1 MDENQKSELVKL
13 LKESVIFDA
22 SMSSYS
28 TFRAGGKAEALCF
41 VSDLPTLMQLISFLE
56 SEAIARM
63 TVGKGSNLL
72 VTDKGIKGAVIF
84 LKGKLA
90 EVNEESTN
98 EVTVGGG
105 LSVVRLLKY
114 CIQHELAGMEFM
126 SGIPG
131 TLGGAVVMNAGAYG
145 EEIGD
150 RLLRLG
156 VVTFDGKTEEIDR
169 SRISFE
175 YRKTSI
181 PERSIVYSVTLGLK
195 RGERESIRERIESNL
210 KKRKESQPLDMP
222 SCGSVFKNPPG
233 NFAGRLIEESGLKG
247 KRIGGAMIS
256 PKHANFIVN
265 ADNAKA
271 SDIIELI
278 DYTRQKV
285 REDSG
290 LDLETEIRVVGQ

>member
-41 VSDLPTLMQLISFLE
+41 VSDLPTLMQLICFLE
-56 SEAIARM
+56 SEAIARI

-72 VTDKGIKGAVIF
+72 VTDKGIKGAVII
-84 LKGKLA
+84 LKGKMA

-114 CIQHELAGMEFM
+114 CVQHELAGMEFM

-285 REDSG
+285 REYSG
-290 LDLETEIRVVGQ
+290 IDLETEIRVVGQ

>member
-114 CIQHELAGMEFM
+114 CVQHELAGMEFM